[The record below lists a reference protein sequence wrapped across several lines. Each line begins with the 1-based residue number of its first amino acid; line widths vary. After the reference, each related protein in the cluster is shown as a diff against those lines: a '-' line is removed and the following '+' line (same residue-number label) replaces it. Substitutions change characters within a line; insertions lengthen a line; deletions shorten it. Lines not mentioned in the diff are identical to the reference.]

1 MEVNPKPTPEGDVPG
16 DYPGKTKPS
25 RPFIGDVPGEGSEGP
40 TDIPNKEIHPNLP
53 SIGDI
58 PGEGSE
64 GPTPLYRGQRF
75 GRKGHFGSGHQT
87 GAGHYRMPGVPLS
100 TQDIPWG
107 RSDKSPSW
115 PGPNKWSGS
124 EPGIDSPNPHHPHD
138 MHPMHPDYNNQ
149 TLGEREKYGKNI
161 TNNPNFITT
170 TGDGAARRRTPFD
183 PNSKYYG

>member
-40 TDIPNKEIHPNLP
+40 TFIPNKPM
-53 SIGDI
+53 
-58 PGEGSE
+58 
-64 GPTPLYRGQRF
+64 YRGQRF

-87 GAGHYRMPGVPLS
+87 GVPLP

-170 TGDGAARRRTPFD
+170 TGDGAARRRMPFD

>member
-64 GPTPLYRGQRF
+64 GPTFIPNKPMYRGQRF
-75 GRKGHFGSGHQT
+75 GRKGHFGSGHQ
-87 GAGHYRMPGVPLS
+87 R
-100 TQDIPWG
+100 D
-107 RSDKSPSW
+107 
-115 PGPNKWSGS
+115 
-124 EPGIDSPNPHHPHD
+124 E
-138 MHPMHPDYNNQ
+138 
-149 TLGEREKYGKNI
+149 
-161 TNNPNFITT
+161 
-170 TGDGAARRRTPFD
+170 
-183 PNSKYYG
+183 